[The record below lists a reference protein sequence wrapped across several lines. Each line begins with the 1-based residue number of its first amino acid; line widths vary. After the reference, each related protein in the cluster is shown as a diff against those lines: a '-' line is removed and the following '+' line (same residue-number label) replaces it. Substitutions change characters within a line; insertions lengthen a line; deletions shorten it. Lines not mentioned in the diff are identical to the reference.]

1 MSNKQTID
9 EEVKKLLKPQK
20 RFFVGWRNFKCEI
33 CLKENVAIDKLGR
46 CEDCFNENRQRKPLP
61 RMLFLDDRTKRI
73 EAARKKYTHLY
84 DVTYVHNVKECLRY
98 LCRQEFD
105 IVSLDHD
112 LDGNDFQNP
121 DDVTSGMEVVR
132 YIEKCGAQTVDGT
145 EFWVHSSNLFA
156 ANLMI
161 TRLMDMGLKA
171 YYKRFQYGDEI
182 TFSNAKISREPVVV
196 EDKWSYY
203 HHGYCL
209 SCKKID
215 NLDAHFQCHDCY
227 KREMKQCA

>member
-1 MSNKQTID
+1 MLQPNDNLD
-9 EEVKKLLKPQK
+9 EK
-20 RFFVGWRNFKCEI
+20 
-33 CLKENVAIDKLGR
+33 LKEFFELQPEV
-46 CEDCFNENRQRKPLP
+46 EPLP

-73 EAARKKYTHLY
+73 EAARKKYAQQY
-84 DVTYVHNVKECLRY
+84 DVTFVHNTKECLRY
-98 LCRQEFD
+98 LCRQQWD

-112 LDGNDFQNP
+112 LDGNDFQDP
-121 DDVTSGMEVVR
+121 EETSSGMEVVR
-132 YIEKCGAQTVDGT
+132 YMKGWMDYYPRPEVWI
-145 EFWVHSSNLFA
+145 HSSNLFA
-156 ANLMI
+156 VRKMLFELNEY
-161 TRLMDMGLKA
+161 GFKA
-171 YYKRFQYGDEI
+171 YYRKFVYEDEI